1 MSARERYFSTYQL
14 NPISEADPRDILV
27 QKWRSMPELGR
38 SNSLGS
44 AVVPSFYGDAL
55 PAGFDENRKKKKK
68 RKFGRRSGLY
78 VVNDVP
84 VSEKPRLSID
94 KGKAK
99 PKSRSLF
106 HKKKSKKDSLHVNE
120 LTKKWFDCRTAVSR
134 PTGGQSLGR
143 IIAMREDLGS
153 AYVLELQRS
162 PGGLFGFFIQ
172 KGFQQ
177 YKKGV
182 FISRIMDCASS
193 KFMAGLLNPGDEIL
207 EINGESTA
215 SKTMSEVHNILANS
229 NTLVLTVLPFL
240 GRKDW

>member
-1 MSARERYFSTYQL
+1 MSARDRYFSTYQL
-14 NPISEADPRDILV
+14 NTISEGEPRDLIRT

-38 SNSLGS
+38 SHSLGN
-44 AVVPSFYGDAL
+44 VSFYGDSLA
-55 PAGFDENRKKKKK
+55 AGFDEDRKKKKK

-78 VVNDVP
+78 VVNDMP

-94 KGKAK
+94 KGKSK
-99 PKSRSLF
+99 TKSSSIFL
-106 HKKKSKKDSLHVNE
+106 KNKSKKESSHINE
-120 LTKKWFDCRTAVSR
+120 LTKKWFDSTTAVSR

-153 AYVLELQRS
+153 AYVLELHRS
-162 PGGLFGFFIQ
+162 SGGLFGFFIQ
-172 KGFQQ
+172 KGYQQ

-182 FISRIMDCASS
+182 FVSRIMDCASS

-207 EINGESTA
+207 DINGESTA

-229 NTLVLTVLPFL
+229 DKLVLTVLPFL

>member
-1 MSARERYFSTYQL
+1 MNFESKS
-14 NPISEADPRDILV
+14 
-27 QKWRSMPELGR
+27 
-38 SNSLGS
+38 GS
-44 AVVPSFYGDAL
+44 IF
-55 PAGFDENRKKKKK
+55 R
-68 RKFGRRSGLY
+68 
-78 VVNDVP
+78 
-84 VSEKPRLSID
+84 
-94 KGKAK
+94 
-99 PKSRSLF
+99 
-106 HKKKSKKDSLHVNE
+106 KKKSKKDSIHVNE

-172 KGFQQ
+172 KGFQL

-182 FISRIMDCASS
+182 FVSRIMDCSSS

-229 NTLVLTVLPFL
+229 NKLVLTVLPFL